1 MFILDQITCGGGNKG
16 IITMDSVI
24 PTTTSLLVNIIKI
37 GIPVILIVL
46 GMIDL
51 GKAVMAQKED
61 EIKKSQMMF
70 VKRLIS
76 AALVFFVVA
85 IVQLVFGLFA
95 GKTEK
100 NKEDIWD
107 CISCFVSGPDENQGN
122 YCRPTNDQKSK

>member
-1 MFILDQITCGGGNKG
+1 MFILEEAQDIVCGGGTLTLNPV
-16 IITMDSVI
+16 IIE
-24 PTTTSLLVNIIKI
+24 TTSLIVTLIKI

-76 AALVFFVVA
+76 AALVFFVVV
-85 IVQLVFGLFA
+85 IVQLVFNLVA
-95 GKTEK
+95 KSEAK
-100 NKEDIWD
+100 VWD
-107 CISCFVSGPDENQGN
+107 CVSCFVSGEVDGHAKD
-122 YCRPTNDQKSK
+122 YCRKTK

>member
-1 MFILDQITCGGGNKG
+1 MFILEEAADIVCGNGTLTLNPV
-16 IITMDSVI
+16 IID
-24 PTTTSLLVNIIKI
+24 TTSLIVTLIKI

-76 AALVFFVVA
+76 AALVFFVVV
-85 IVQLVFGLFA
+85 IVQLVFNLVAKSEG
-95 GKTEK
+95 EV
-100 NKEDIWD
+100 WD
-107 CISCFVSGPDENQGN
+107 CVSCFVSGKAEATTKG
-122 YCRPTNDQKSK
+122 YCRKTK